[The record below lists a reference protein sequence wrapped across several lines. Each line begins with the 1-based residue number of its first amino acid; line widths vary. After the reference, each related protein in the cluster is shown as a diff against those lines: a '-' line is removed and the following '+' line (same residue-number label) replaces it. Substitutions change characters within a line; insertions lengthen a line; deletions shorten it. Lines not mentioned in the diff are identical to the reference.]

1 MKGRLRLPIQRSI
14 TLLLGVLLGFFY
26 NLDVSTLVPT
36 KTPLAAPTSSLE
48 VVANGSLLVRIKF
61 RRGQPP
67 EFEKIAH
74 ILAVTPPLTPDGTNL
89 IEIVD
94 KKGKVLYTH
103 MFLVNFNQGDLP
115 KDSDVV
121 TMIFA
126 LPDLQD
132 GFEIVVTTA
141 DGKVSDEIPPR

>member
-1 MKGRLRLPIQRSI
+1 VKGRLRLPIQRSI

-36 KTPLAAPTSSLE
+36 KTPSAAPTSSLE

-74 ILAVTPPLTPDGTNL
+74 ILAVTPPLTLDGTNL

>member
-26 NLDVSTLVPT
+26 NLDVSTLVLT
-36 KTPLAAPTSSLE
+36 NTPSAAPTSSPE

-74 ILAVTPPLTPDGTNL
+74 ILAVTPPPTPDGTNL
-89 IEIVD
+89 IELVD
-94 KKGKVLYTH
+94 KKGKVLYTYT
-103 MFLVNFNQGDLP
+103 FLVNFNQGDLP
-115 KDSDVV
+115 KDSDEV
-121 TMIFA
+121 TMIFT

-141 DGKVSDEIPPR
+141 DGKVFDEIPPR